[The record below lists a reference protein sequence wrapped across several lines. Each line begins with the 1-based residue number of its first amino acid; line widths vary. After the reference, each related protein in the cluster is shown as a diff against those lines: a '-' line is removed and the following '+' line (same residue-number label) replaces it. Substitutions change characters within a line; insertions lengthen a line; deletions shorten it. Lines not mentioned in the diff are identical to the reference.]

1 MIRDMRGWLLTAC
14 AIAWSAQALAHDSHV
29 TFATLTLAER
39 AVSLEL
45 RVAGT
50 DLEEVTGRTLTIR
63 GGIVNPH
70 WLKDAEADVLAYVRS
85 RLVVRERTGPT
96 CVANA
101 WVLREDFQSVVVG
114 TRWTCNGAAG
124 GLAYANHLLFE
135 RAAATKHF
143 TRIGT
148 DPKTQPIVLNDGA
161 RELTLTGPPPPL
173 GEVLARY
180 TLSGTEHIFIGIDH
194 IAFLIALLLWA
205 RSLIALI
212 KIVTA
217 FTLAHSVTLSL
228 AALDVVTLPS
238 ALVEPAIAAT
248 IVYVAAE
255 NFFRHGISGKWRG
268 AFLLGLVHGFG
279 FASVLKETGFPQGA
293 LGWALAS
300 FNVGVEIGQ
309 VVIVAAVFP
318 LLLLLDRLTAQRERV
333 VYAAS
338 AVIMGLGIF
347 WLVERVWA
355 V

>member
-1 MIRDMRGWLLTAC
+1 MRGWLLTAC
-14 AIAWSAQALAHDSHV
+14 AIVWSVTAAAHESHV
-29 TFATLTLAER
+29 TFAT
-39 AVSLEL
+39 VSVTDRTVALEL

-70 WLKDAEADVLAYVRS
+70 WLKDAEADVLAYARP
-85 RLVVRERTGPT
+85 RLFVGTRAGAA
-96 CVANA
+96 CAA
-101 WVLREDFQSVVVG
+101 GDWSLREDFQSVVFA
-114 TRWTCNGAAG
+114 TEWSCDAATNP
-124 GLAYANHLLFE
+124 LVYANHLLFE

-143 TRIGT
+143 TRLGS

-180 TLSGTEHIFIGIDH
+180 TLSGTQHIFIGIDH

-205 RSLIALI
+205 RSLLALV

-238 ALVEPAIAAT
+238 VLVEPAIAAT

-279 FASVLKETGFPQGA
+279 FAAVLAETGFPPGA
-293 LGWALAS
+293 IGWALAS

-318 LLLLLDRLTAQRERV
+318 LLLLVDRLVAQRDRV

-347 WLVERVWA
+347 WLVERVMA